1 MDENL
6 NNRTH
11 AWINHVNVLFIDNP
25 VGSGFS
31 YVDSTRYLTKDNHQ
45 IARDLIE
52 TLRGFYDA
60 RPEFKTVP
68 LYIFSQ
74 SYGGK
79 MNVEFAYE
87 LYQDIKYGKIESNL
101 KGVALGN
108 SWIDP
113 VRSTLSWA
121 PFLLQSVGF
130 NLIFHKFC
138 FS

>member
-1 MDENL
+1 MN
-6 NNRTH
+6 T
-11 AWINHVNVLFIDNP
+11 LFIDNP

-31 YVDSTRYLTKDNHQ
+31 YVTANRYLTTDNHQ

-52 TLRGFYDA
+52 TLRGFYKA
-60 RPEFKTVP
+60 RPEFANVP

-87 LYQDIKYGKIESNL
+87 LYQEIKYGKIVCNL

-113 VRSTLSWA
+113 VESTLSWA
-121 PFLLQSVGF
+121 PFLLQSV
-130 NLIFHKFC
+130 K
-138 FS
+138 S